1 MLAVV
6 AASCELATTHIWYGY
21 IVPEASHLNV
31 AIDARSGRVLVAEHK
46 DISFCTSA
54 IHATSCR
61 TPVFNKCTISGHL
74 ISGRLIEMFQ
84 VIYLLW

>member
-31 AIDARSGRVLVAEHK
+31 AIDARSGRVLAAEHK

-54 IHATSCR
+54 IHVTSCR
-61 TPVFNKCTISGHL
+61 TPVFNIY
-74 ISGRLIEMFQ
+74 
-84 VIYLLW
+84 VIYCHLMSQKQYFSGIRS